1 MTSRQYRL
9 LGTAK
14 KFLSNSPLRTPLAC
28 FALRIVATNEHSRH
42 IFHPKRWKMGGN
54 FNNKKLNIKVKG
66 LEKRFPPLFLVKT
79 TELP

>member
-1 MTSRQYRL
+1 
-9 LGTAK
+9 
-14 KFLSNSPLRTPLAC
+14 
-28 FALRIVATNEHSRH
+28 
-42 IFHPKRWKMGGN
+42 MGGN